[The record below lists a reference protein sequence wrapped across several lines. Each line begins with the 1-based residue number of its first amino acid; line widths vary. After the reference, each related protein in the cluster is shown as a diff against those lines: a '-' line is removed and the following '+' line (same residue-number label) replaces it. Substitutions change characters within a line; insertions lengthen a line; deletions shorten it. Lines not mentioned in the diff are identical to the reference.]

1 MFSSPCSVAII
12 RGEGKSRYLSIS
24 YQKKKATSSRT
35 TRGKNYDEG
44 GEQESVMIC
53 LNRTIVNDLRC
64 FLPSTYGD
72 STNEALDSADEKE
85 TDDEEEVFFVAFDLE
100 PDDTPDFKK
109 YSSAY
114 LPKSNKEGCQYVVV
128 QFASEVEIEELTR
141 HLRLK
146 ITNIR
151 LDWTKAKSYGKS
163 LLKEIE
169 KDRNIIHSQNRDP
182 FVLGKLA
189 DEELLTFPFAG
200 DPAKIEDIA
209 SEMNIAKTALL
220 AGPLVQTGVD
230 ETKKAASESGDEASG
245 DIKKAHY
252 CTIRVEDFERLY
264 PGEWLNDALIDFWMQ
279 W

>member
-1 MFSSPCSVAII
+1 
-12 RGEGKSRYLSIS
+12 
-24 YQKKKATSSRT
+24 
-35 TRGKNYDEG
+35 
-44 GEQESVMIC
+44 MIC
-53 LNRTIVNDLRC
+53 LNRTIVNDVRC

-209 SEMNIAKTALL
+209 SETNIAKTALL
-220 AGPLVQTGVD
+220 AGPLVQAEVD
-230 ETKKAASESGDEASG
+230 GTKKAASESGDEASG